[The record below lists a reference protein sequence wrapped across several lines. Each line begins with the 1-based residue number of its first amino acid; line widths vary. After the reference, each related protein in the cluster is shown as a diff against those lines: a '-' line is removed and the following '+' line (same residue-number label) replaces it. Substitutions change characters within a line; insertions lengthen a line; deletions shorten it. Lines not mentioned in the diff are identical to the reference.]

1 MRLPECLHKRI
12 APLLPVFLALI
23 VPAAYSQREDA
34 AIDPQTPP
42 PISGSSL
49 AEPDSILPADVLARV
64 ELIRANLELIRKFM
78 GRTLPPAPV
87 LQVSMARP
95 RETYSQALNLELR
108 ADRLGFEQMR
118 KRRTLSE
125 PLSKNLRAYDVFLV
139 VDAVLEAVLAVK
151 ADMGI
156 QAAVAEKQQSPAT
169 VPADVFNA
177 TVAAGSEINNLLY
190 QSTGSSDV
198 FQTVTSAVHIASSLH
213 IKIPNGPSFPEAPPF
228 EPNKSPYDVFMRMQS
243 CFGLISQLALEQ
255 GIDTLEFDIAAERA
269 LLVRQNDVS
278 DMAFLLLEELN
289 GIHRRIPDAPEPAK
303 AFYPG
308 KKFAAHVYQRVGL
321 LERIL
326 QDLSAARMMT
336 AADE

>member
-1 MRLPECLHKRI
+1 MLKSDFSSSSINDSEEVNDRSK
-12 APLLPVFLALI
+12 
-23 VPAAYSQREDA
+23 
-34 AIDPQTPP
+34 TPW
-42 PISGSSL
+42 
-49 AEPDSILPADVLARV
+49 
-64 ELIRANLELIRKFM
+64 
-78 GRTLPPAPV
+78 
-87 LQVSMARP
+87 
-95 RETYSQALNLELR
+95 
-108 ADRLGFEQMR
+108 
-118 KRRTLSE
+118 
-125 PLSKNLRAYDVFLV
+125 
-139 VDAVLEAVLAVK
+139 
-151 ADMGI
+151 
-156 QAAVAEKQQSPAT
+156 
-169 VPADVFNA
+169 
-177 TVAAGSEINNLLY
+177 
-190 QSTGSSDV
+190 

-213 IKIPNGPSFPEAPPF
+213 IKIPDGPSFPEAPPF

-303 AFYPG
+303 AFSPG